1 MRLSDIRGERV
12 LDVIADIT
20 APVINI
26 ASDDEAARFF
36 ERKPPKEGQTP
47 QEALAERMGE
57 AAPAL
62 LRRHRDDLIAILATL
77 DGVTVDEYVEGMT
90 LGSVL
95 VDVFELLTDEAFESF
110 LSSQEQTEEEGQ
122 SGTR

>member
-1 MRLSDIRGERV
+1 MRLSEIRGERV

-26 ASDDEAARFF
+26 ASDEEAVAFF
-36 ERKPPKEGQTP
+36 NPQPPKDGQTKT
-47 QEALAERMGE
+47 EAFAERMKV

-62 LRRHRDDLIAILATL
+62 MKTHRDDLVSILATL
-77 DGVTVDEYVEGMT
+77 DGVTVEEYVEGMT

-95 VDVFELLTDEAFESF
+95 VDVFELLTDEAFDDF
-110 LSSQEQTEEEGQ
+110 LSSQQ
-122 SGTR
+122 

>member
-1 MRLSDIRGERV
+1 MRLSEIRGERV

-26 ASDDEAARFF
+26 ASDEEAAAFF
-36 ERKPPKEGQTP
+36 NPQPPKDGQTKT
-47 QEALAERMGE
+47 EAFAERMKA

-62 LRRHRDDLIAILATL
+62 MKTHRDDLISILATL

-95 VDVFELLTDEAFESF
+95 VDVFELLTDEAFEDF
-110 LSSQEQTEEEGQ
+110 LSSQQ
-122 SGTR
+122 

>member
-12 LDVIADIT
+12 LDVMADIA

-26 ASDDEAARFF
+26 ASDKDAMLFF
-36 ERKPPKEGQTP
+36 SPQPPKEGQTP
-47 QEALAERMGE
+47 HEALAERMKV

-62 LRRHRDDLIAILATL
+62 LKAHRDEFIAILAAL
-77 DGVTVDEYVEGMT
+77 EGVSVEEYVEGMT

-95 VDVFELLTDEAFESF
+95 VDVFELLTDEAFDDF
-110 LSSQEQTEEEGQ
+110 LSSQEPTK
-122 SGTR
+122 

>member
-12 LDVIADIT
+12 LDVIAEIA

-26 ASDDEAARFF
+26 ASDEEALAFF
-36 ERKPPKEGQTP
+36 KRRPPKEGQTP
-47 QEALAERMGE
+47 QEALAERMGQ

-62 LRRHRDDLIAILATL
+62 MKTHRDDLVAILAAL
-77 DGVTVDEYVEGMT
+77 DGVTAEEYVEGMT

-95 VDVFELLTDEAFESF
+95 VDVFELLTDEAFGDF
-110 LSSQEQTEEEGQ
+110 LSSQEQTEG
-122 SGTR
+122 